1 MAQWVENNHI
11 NIHIFCTD
19 IRFSPKLTA
28 LLHMFVY
35 RCSQML
41 DGLVSS
47 HPKWQQ
53 IIGEKCFIT
62 SGPGIDIFYVCG
74 YYPLG
79 SARY

>member
-1 MAQWVENNHI
+1 MAQWVENNLI
-11 NIHIFCTD
+11 NIHIFGTD
-19 IRFSPKLTA
+19 IRFSPTLMA

-35 RCSQML
+35 RCIWML

-47 HPKWQQ
+47 HPKWQL
-53 IIGEKCFIT
+53 IIGEKSFIT

-79 SARY
+79 SAGY